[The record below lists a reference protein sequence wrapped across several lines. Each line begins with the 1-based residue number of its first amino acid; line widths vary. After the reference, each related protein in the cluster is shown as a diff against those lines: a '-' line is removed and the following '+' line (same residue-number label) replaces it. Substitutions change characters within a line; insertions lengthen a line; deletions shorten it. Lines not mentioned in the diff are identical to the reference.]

1 MSFLSYFANKKTSS
15 TLLEVKI
22 MEIRGFGD
30 REDFW
35 LSEGVFDFVT

>member
-22 MEIRGFGD
+22 MEINHLARNP
-30 REDFW
+30 RLIE
-35 LSEGVFDFVT
+35 